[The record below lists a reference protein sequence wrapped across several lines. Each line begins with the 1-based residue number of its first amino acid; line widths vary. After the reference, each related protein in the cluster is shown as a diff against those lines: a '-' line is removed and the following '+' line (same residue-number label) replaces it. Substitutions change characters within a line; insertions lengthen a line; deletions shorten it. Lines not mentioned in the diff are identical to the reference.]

1 MTESRPGSA
10 RLCRRRGRNRAR
22 QGGGAGYIGG
32 KGSTPRGAV
41 LTTIEAIRDDFAFLD
56 DWEDRYRYI
65 LELGR
70 ALEPLPEASHNDA
83 TKVRGCVS
91 QVWIESEP
99 RADAEGRAI
108 LHFRGDSD
116 SHLVRGLVAIA
127 IALYSDREPAA
138 ILAEDARA
146 TFTELGLEQ
155 HLTPQRSNG
164 VRSMIERIRAEARA
178 LAA

>member
-1 MTESRPGSA
+1 
-10 RLCRRRGRNRAR
+10 
-22 QGGGAGYIGG
+22 
-32 KGSTPRGAV
+32 V
-41 LTTIEAIRDDFAFLD
+41 LTKIAAIRDDFAFLE
-56 DWEDRYRYI
+56 DWEDRYRFI

-70 ALEPLPEASHNDA
+70 ALEPLPESSHNDVN
-83 TKVRGCVS
+83 KVQGCVS
-91 QVWIESEP
+91 QVWIECEP
-99 RADAEGRAI
+99 RTDAEGRSV

-127 IALYSDREPAA
+127 LALYSDREPAA

-146 TFTELGLEQ
+146 TFRELGLEQ

-178 LAA
+178 LVA

>member
-1 MTESRPGSA
+1 M
-10 RLCRRRGRNRAR
+10 
-22 QGGGAGYIGG
+22 
-32 KGSTPRGAV
+32 
-41 LTTIEAIRDDFAFLD
+41 LTTIAAIRDDFAFLE
-56 DWEDRYRYI
+56 DWEDRYRFI

-70 ALEPLPEASHNDA
+70 ALEPLPESSHNDVN
-83 TKVRGCVS
+83 KVQGCVS
-91 QVWIESEP
+91 QVWIECEP
-99 RADAEGRAI
+99 RTDAEGRSV

-127 IALYSDREPAA
+127 LALYSDREPAA

-146 TFTELGLEQ
+146 TFRELGLEQ

-178 LAA
+178 LVA

>member
-1 MTESRPGSA
+1 MQTKIA
-10 RLCRRRGRNRAR
+10 
-22 QGGGAGYIGG
+22 
-32 KGSTPRGAV
+32 
-41 LTTIEAIRDDFAFLD
+41 AIRDDFAFLE
-56 DWEDRYRYI
+56 DWEDRYRFI

-70 ALEPLPEASHNDA
+70 ALEPLPESSHNDVN
-83 TKVRGCVS
+83 KVQGCVS
-91 QVWIESEP
+91 QVWIECEP
-99 RADAEGRAI
+99 RTDAEGRSV

-127 IALYSDREPAA
+127 LALYSDREPAA

-146 TFTELGLEQ
+146 TFRELGLEQ

-178 LAA
+178 LVA